1 MSNDG
6 WTIAGLTITNLLCAV
21 LVPSLVA
28 TQGGLDIQESSI
40 DALLSKNYKFNLNN
54 YPGCAEGKIMVNSV
68 CIDEPT
74 AKTTCG
80 IVPENTDLT
89 DVGRYSF
96 LDGSRSRMNL
106 AVWQAGRKRRSA
118 TVDSNYPWSVYFG
131 NNDCSGTIIS
141 DRWILS
147 NANCHSKHMDNP
159 LKFTTI
165 LENDKEV
172 IKVHVP
178 SESDRAGVNMSLW
191 GSRAGAG
198 GILNQVWG
206 RKRRSADSHDLSL
219 HHSKETIDFGAHMTF
234 DQIVPACVNRPS
246 MSIYTPHNVVLSG
259 FFNQTI
265 KTDIAHMLDSSDG
278 ALTVTP
284 SVSKIGGDRAG
295 SNLALWGSRGGAGG
309 IIGGPVWGRKRRAVA
324 NENFC
329 KMDSSERA
337 LNLHLWQG
345 RKRRSANSTVC
356 FGKAGDAMLFRYPT
370 DQFILGGMLSDEE
383 DNNGLKYI
391 NVLDYANWIY
401 QTSNVWSDVKI
412 QSANQFP
419 SSAWYDKSW
428 KGDHLE
434 MALADLSRSV
444 MSLSKALPAL
454 NIIKENGLN
463 ALINMLMSAGDV
475 AAVSGLSDASASN
488 FNLDD
493 MPICGMSDDG
503 SRAGWNKALFQGRRR
518 RSTEASCFGTTALGK
533 FLELLNNPSGDGD
546 RVGKM
551 NWANFQ
557 NDGQRGGWFG
567 AGQLFQG

>member
-6 WTIAGLTITNLLCAV
+6 WTIAGLTITNILCAV

-54 YPGCAEGKIMVNSV
+54 YPGCAKGKIMVNSV

-74 AKTTCG
+74 VKTTDGPPCG

-89 DVGRYSF
+89 DVSRYSF
-96 LDGSRSRMNL
+96 LDGSRS
-106 AVWQAGRKRRSA
+106 WKSA

-172 IKVHVP
+172 EKVHVP
-178 SESDRAGVNMSLW
+178 SESDRAGANMAIFGG
-191 GSRAGAG
+191 GSRSFNINWEGF
-198 GILNQVWG
+198 QG

-219 HHSKETIDFGAHMTF
+219 HNSKETIDFGTN
-234 DQIVPACVNRPS
+234 QIVPACYNRPS

-295 SNLALWGSRGGAGG
+295 SNLALWGSRGGTGG
-309 IIGGPVWGRKRRAVA
+309 NNVLGRKRRAVA

-383 DNNGLKYI
+383 DSNGLKYI

-412 QSANQFP
+412 QPANQFP

-428 KGDHLE
+428 KGDNIE

-463 ALINMLMSAGDV
+463 ELINMLMSAGDV

-493 MPICGMSDDG
+493 MQICGMSDDG
-503 SRAGWNKALFQGRRR
+503 SRAGWNKAIFGRRR

-546 RVGKM
+546 RVWKM
-551 NWANFQ
+551 NLANFQ
-557 NDGQRGGWFG
+557 NEGGRGGLFG
-567 AGQLFQG
+567 TGLFQG